1 MQAEKYYIL
10 MADIIGSSGFEG
22 QQLMAEFK
30 KMIALQ
36 NKHFAD
42 KILSPLTIT
51 LGDEF
56 QGVIAD
62 LPTCIQIIIALDEY
76 SYVKSVGFKLRY
88 SLHYGPIDTAINHKV
103 AHGMVGAGLTQARE
117 NITLLKKD
125 RNSRFLIAIASPILD
140 RVLNNLFI
148 VYQTMI
154 DSWKSDDIALVDAF
168 LKYVDYKEVAKKMKK
183 DVSLVWRRKKSLQI
197 HEYLCLK
204 EAILEST
211 LLK

>member
-1 MQAEKYYIL
+1 MQAEQYYIL

-22 QQLMAEFK
+22 QQLMTEFK
-30 KMIALQ
+30 QMITLH
-36 NKHFAD
+36 NKRFAD

-56 QGVIAD
+56 QGVVAD
-62 LPTCIQIIIALDEY
+62 LPTCVQIIIALDEY
-76 SYVKSVGFKLRY
+76 AYVKNVGFKLRY
-88 SLHYGPIDTAINHKV
+88 SLHYGTIDTPINHKV

-125 RNSRFLIAIASPILD
+125 RNRRFWMAIDSPVFDKI
-140 RVLNNLFI
+140 LNNLFV
-148 VYQTMI
+148 VYQTVI
-154 DSWKSDDIALVDAF
+154 DSWKSEDVMLVDAF
-168 LKYVDYKEVAKKMKK
+168 LKFIDYKEVAKKTKK

>member
-10 MADIIGSSGFEG
+10 MADIIGSSSVEG
-22 QQLMAEFK
+22 KQLMTEFK
-30 KMIALQ
+30 QMIALH
-36 NKHFAD
+36 NKRFAE

-62 LPTCIQIIIALDEY
+62 LHTCVQIVIALDEY
-76 SYVKSVGFKLRY
+76 AYIKNTGFKLRY
-88 SLHYGPIDTAINHKV
+88 SLHFGTIDTAINHKV
-103 AHGMVGAGLTQARE
+103 AHAMVGAGLTQARE

-125 RNSRFLIAIASPILD
+125 RNSRFLIAIASTSLDTIL
-140 RVLNNLFI
+140 NKLFV

-154 DSWKSDDIALVDAF
+154 DSWKVEDKLLVDAF
-168 LKYVDYKEVAKKMKK
+168 LKYVDYKKVAKKTKK

-204 EAILEST
+204 QAILEST

>member
-1 MQAEKYYIL
+1 MQAEQYYIL

-22 QQLMAEFK
+22 QQLMTEFK
-30 KMIALQ
+30 QMIALH
-36 NKHFAD
+36 NKRFAD

-56 QGVIAD
+56 QGVVAD
-62 LPTCIQIIIALDEY
+62 LPTCVQIIIALDEY
-76 SYVKSVGFKLRY
+76 AYVKNVGFKLRY
-88 SLHYGPIDTAINHKV
+88 SLYYGTIDTPINHKV

-117 NITLLKKD
+117 NITVLKKD
-125 RNSRFLIAIASPILD
+125 RNSRFLIAIASPTLD
-140 RVLNNLFI
+140 KVLNNLFI

-154 DSWKSDDIALVDAF
+154 DGWKADDIALVGAF
-168 LKYVDYKEVAKKMKK
+168 LKYVDYKEVAKRTKK

-197 HEYLCLK
+197 HEYLSLK